1 MCYTVCVEVIITM
14 KDRIRQIR
22 KDMNMN
28 QTEFGAEIGA
38 TQKMVTTYE
47 TGAVIPDKPIRLLIC
62 EKFNVNPVW
71 LETGEGLPYKEGLLP
86 ELAQAL
92 RNMPAVAAA
101 LERLLP
107 KLTPDDFRHINE
119 MVSRI
124 IDGK

>member
-1 MCYTVCVEVIITM
+1 M

-47 TGAVIPDKPIRLLIC
+47 TGAVIPDKPIRMLIC

-71 LETGEGLPYKEGLLP
+71 LETGEGMPYKEGLIP

-92 RNMPAVAAA
+92 RNMPAVQAA

-107 KLTPDDFRHINE
+107 RLTVEDLEHINAL
-119 MVSRI
+119 VQKICSR
-124 IDGK
+124 D